1 MHKNG
6 ERTMNNWLN
15 RVGISSS
22 LLIGLGA
29 LLGAVA
35 SPAWADDDAPASVT
49 ASFGGGLNTA
59 QPGNKLNH
67 VILPKHIKVRLGG
80 VVNFVVAGFHQ
91 PTVYRPG
98 TLPAN
103 IIVPPDANVLL
114 IDDPNNRVYIGPL
127 PFGPP
132 PQGLSNTQNRVES
145 VRFDEVGTWLVICN
159 VRGHF
164 LDGMYAFVQVV
175 NP

>member
-1 MHKNG
+1 MSKMRNQA
-6 ERTMNNWLN
+6 RL
-15 RVGISSS
+15 ISV
-22 LLIGLGA
+22 LAFGFGATLIAANMPA
-29 LLGAVA
+29 L
-35 SPAWADDDAPASVT
+35 ADDEAPSSVT

-67 VILPKHIKVRLGG
+67 VVLPKHIKVKLGG

-103 IIVPPDANVLL
+103 IVVPPDPNALF
-114 IDDPNNRVYIGPL
+114 IDDQNNRVYIGPV

-132 PQGLSNTQNRVES
+132 PAGLSNAANRVES

-159 VRGHF
+159 VKPHF
-164 LDGMYAFVQVV
+164 LDGMYAFVHVV
-175 NP
+175 KP